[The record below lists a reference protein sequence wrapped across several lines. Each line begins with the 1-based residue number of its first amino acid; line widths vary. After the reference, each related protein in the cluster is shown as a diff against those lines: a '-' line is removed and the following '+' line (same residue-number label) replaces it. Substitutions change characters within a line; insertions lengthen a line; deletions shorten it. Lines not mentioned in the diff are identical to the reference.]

1 MPKFA
6 NALNPA
12 RLGRLCTLLG
22 AIVTGFRKLRT
33 DRTGG
38 VTIILA
44 LSLPAMI
51 GFAGLGTEAAKWYLT
66 RRTMQGAA
74 DTAAAAAASALAA
87 GTTNPAVLASEAK
100 SIAAY
105 YNFVN
110 GSNGT
115 TVTVNYPPKS
125 GTHQTNS
132 AVEVV
137 IRTGIAAALVAVPAA
152 RADDFR
158 ARRGARQCQPDRRG
172 LRRRARQ
179 EQRDIDDDLGNGQ
192 HEFPGC
198 SLYVNSPNSSALN
211 MNGGA
216 TIHPNIAYIAG
227 GYSGGGLTTENG
239 TYVGVDPLLDPY
251 RTVTVPAY
259 SGCDSNNYKLV
270 AGKTESKTVGSSGVF
285 VFCKGVELE
294 GNSSLT
300 LGPGTFIIS
309 GTPTVRRN

>member
-12 RLGRLCTLLG
+12 RLGWLCTLLG
-22 AIVTGFRKLRT
+22 ASVTGFRKVRT

-74 DTAAAAAASALAA
+74 DTAAAAAALAA

-110 GSNGT
+110 GRNAT

-132 AVEVV
+132 AVEVK
-137 IRTGIAAALVAVPAA
+137 IR
-152 RADDFR
+152 
-158 ARRGARQCQPDRRG
+158 
-172 LRRRARQ
+172 RQ
-179 EQRDIDDDLGNGQ
+179 E
-192 HEFPGC
+192 
-198 SLYVNSPNSSALN
+198 S
-211 MNGGA
+211 
-216 TIHPNIAYIAG
+216 
-227 GYSGGGLTTENG
+227 
-239 TYVGVDPLLDPY
+239 PLL
-251 RTVTVPAY
+251 
-259 SGCDSNNYKLV
+259 
-270 AGKTESKTVGSSGVF
+270 
-285 VFCKGVELE
+285 
-294 GNSSLT
+294 SSLF
-300 LGPGTFIIS
+300 LRQG
-309 GTPTVRRN
+309 